1 MGRGNDK
8 VLCVKWRVLLVV
20 AATALVLIF
29 TQGAA
34 LPAAKVGAVDINSA
48 TQVELEAVKGIG
60 PFTAKKIID
69 NRPYKSLTDL
79 KKAGLSSKEI
89 TSFKPYLTVKP
100 AAASATPAAAPQAAK
115 TVEPGTAKAA
125 KGAKSPAPAP
135 GTPVDLNAADQKT
148 LEALPGVGPT
158 LAKRI
163 MAARP
168 IKSLDEL
175 AKVKGMSKTK
185 VAALKDK
192 VTFGPAA
199 PAAPAAQPAPA
210 APAAKAAPAAA
221 KPMPA
226 QEGAAK
232 PQPATAAKGKP
243 AAAKLAPGERININ
257 TATLE
262 ELDKLPDVGP
272 VKAKAI
278 IAGRPYKTPEDIM
291 KVKGI
296 KEGIYNKIK
305 DHITVQ

>member
-1 MGRGNDK
+1 MSRGNDK
-8 VLCVKWRVLLVV
+8 VLYVKWRVLLVV
-20 AATALVLIF
+20 AATALVMIF

-34 LPAAKVGAVDINSA
+34 LPAAKVNAVDINSA
-48 TQVELEAVKGIG
+48 TQAELEAVKGIG
-60 PFTAKKIID
+60 PVTAKKIID

-89 TSFKPYLTVKP
+89 TSFKPYLTAKP
-100 AAASATPAAAPQAAK
+100 AAATASPAAAPQAAK

-125 KGAKSPAPAP
+125 KGAKPPAPAP
-135 GTPVDLNAADQKT
+135 GTPVDLNTADLKT

-163 MAARP
+163 MEARP

-175 AKVKGMSKTK
+175 SKVKGMSKTK

-226 QEGAAK
+226 QEGAVK
-232 PQPATAAKGKP
+232 PQPAAAKGKAEAP
-243 AAAKLAPGERININ
+243 KLAPGEKININ

-278 IAGRPYKTPEDIM
+278 IEGRPYKTPEDIM

-305 DHITVQ
+305 DHITVK

>member
-1 MGRGNDK
+1 MSRGNGK
-8 VLCVKWRVLLVV
+8 VMYVKWRVLLVV
-20 AATALVLIF
+20 AATTLVLVF

-34 LPAAKVGAVDINSA
+34 LSAAKVTKVDINSA
-48 TQVELEAVKGIG
+48 TQAELEAVKGIG
-60 PFTAKKIID
+60 PVTAQKIIE
-69 NRPYKSLTDL
+69 NRPYKSLSDL

-89 TSFKPYLTVKP
+89 TAFKSSVTAKP
-100 AAASATPAAAPQAAK
+100 ASAAAAPQAAK

-125 KGAKSPAPAP
+125 KGAKAAKPAP
-135 GTPVDLNAADQKT
+135 GTPVDLNTADQKA

-168 IKSLDEL
+168 IQNLDEL

-192 VTFGPAA
+192 VTFGAAA
-199 PAAPAAQPAPA
+199 PAAPAAAPAPMTPA
-210 APAAKAAPAAA
+210 APGAA
-221 KPMPA
+221 KPTAAP
-226 QEGAAK
+226 EGAAK
-232 PQPATAAKGKP
+232 AQPAAAAKGKAEAP
-243 AAAKLAPGERININ
+243 KLAPGEKININ

-262 ELDKLPDVGP
+262 DLDKLLGIGP
-272 VKAKAI
+272 VKGKAI
-278 IAGRPYKTPEDIM
+278 IEGRPYKTPEDIM

-305 DHITVQ
+305 DHITVK

>member
-1 MGRGNDK
+1 MSRGNGK
-8 VLCVKWRVLLVV
+8 VMYVKWRVLLVV
-20 AATALVLIF
+20 AATTLVLVF

-34 LPAAKVGAVDINSA
+34 LSAAKVTKVDINSA
-48 TQVELEAVKGIG
+48 TQAELEAVKGIG
-60 PFTAKKIID
+60 PVTAQKIIE
-69 NRPYKSLTDL
+69 NRPYKSLSDL

-89 TSFKPYLTVKP
+89 TAFKSSLTAKQ
-100 AAASATPAAAPQAAK
+100 ASAAAAPQAAK

-125 KGAKSPAPAP
+125 KGVKAAKPAP
-135 GTPVDLNAADQKT
+135 GTPVDLNTADLKA

-168 IKSLDEL
+168 IQNLDEL

-192 VTFGPAA
+192 VTFGAAA
-199 PAAPAAQPAPA
+199 PAAPAAAPAPMT
-210 APAAKAAPAAA
+210 PAAPAAA
-221 KPMPA
+221 KPTTAP
-226 QEGAAK
+226 EGAAK
-232 PQPATAAKGKP
+232 AQPAAAAKGKVEAP
-243 AAAKLAPGERININ
+243 KLAPGEKININ

-262 ELDKLPDVGP
+262 DLDKLLGIGP
-272 VKAKAI
+272 VKGKAI
-278 IAGRPYKTPEDIM
+278 IEGRPYKTPEDIM